1 MGVVAAFLFTNSK
14 PSLPSY
20 NLALPPFTL
29 EPAVMNRRHTQC
41 VCVGGGGWGVLFFL
55 PLFLKLYG
63 MYIYNFTYKLYFI
76 QIGNHSCSEFENV
89 SYSL

>member
-41 VCVGGGGWGVLFFL
+41 VCEGGGMGSALL
-55 PLFLKLYG
+55 SS
-63 MYIYNFTYKLYFI
+63 FI
-76 QIGNHSCSEFENV
+76 FKAVWYVHI
-89 SYSL
+89 